1 MTEKHGNTSSIPDR
15 LSLKGRNALVVG
27 AASGIGRATARCFA
41 ELGADVVLADRSPMD
56 AVREEV
62 EAAGSTATILQ
73 GDLTDDA
80 FLQRIIAGGPYHS
93 FAYVAG
99 VFRGPAG
106 STPKESFDF
115 VMNVNVYAPLVLGGG
130 LIDRAEPGQGGYMVF
145 VGSSAGRTGQGK
157 IGHPDEYATY
167 AASKGAVHI
176 LARSLASR
184 GAAKNIVVNAVAPG
198 VVITPMMD
206 DTAPHLRNN
215 PAVSPLGR
223 GADPSELG
231 WPIALLCTPAAS
243 FASGTVLDVNG
254 GAVMA

>member
-1 MTEKHGNTSSIPDR
+1 MNDEQSNKFPIPER

-41 ELGADVVLADRSPMD
+41 ELGAEVILADRSPLD
-56 AVREEV
+56 IVRQEV
-62 EAAGSTATILQ
+62 EAAGSSATILQ
-73 GDLTDDA
+73 GDVTDDA
-80 FLQRIIAGGPYHS
+80 YLQRIIAGGPYYS

-99 VFRGPAG
+99 VFRGPSG
-106 STPKESFDF
+106 STPKVSFDY
-115 VMNVNVYAPLVLGGG
+115 VMHVNVFAPLVLGGG
-130 LIDRAEPGQGGYMVF
+130 LIDKAEPKQGGYMVF

-167 AASKGAVHI
+167 AASKGALHI
-176 LARSLASR
+176 LARSLAAR
-184 GAAKNIVVNAVAPG
+184 GAQKNIVVNAVAPG
-198 VVITPMMD
+198 VVITPMTD

-223 GADPSELG
+223 GADPIELG

-243 FASGTVLDVNG
+243 FASGAVLDVNG
-254 GAVMA
+254 GAVVA